1 VTSFVHEQKRKLSEA
16 DYIGVA
22 GLLERRRRPL
32 RLAIIFAVAIACLF
46 WKYTIAFGVLLLVL
60 ALITLFIPRLL
71 PAGAATTYHDSPH
84 LQQELTYTVTDRDL
98 SVIGPDLQCH
108 CSWKN
113 LKVWRERDGWLILS
127 PNAMPPLFLRVDSAK
142 AAGVYYSI
150 LALARENA
158 REFNK

>member
-1 VTSFVHEQKRKLSEA
+1 VISFAHEQKRKLSEA
-16 DYIGVA
+16 EYIAVA
-22 GLLERRRRPL
+22 GLLDRRKRSL
-32 RLAIIFAVAIACLF
+32 RLAVIFAVAIACLF

-60 ALITLFIPRLL
+60 ALVALFIPRLL

-84 LQQELTYTVTDRDL
+84 LQQELTYRVTDRDL
-98 SVIGPDLQCH
+98 AVIGPDLHCQ

-127 PNAMPPLFLRVDSAK
+127 PNAMPPLFLRVDVAK
-142 AAGVYYSI
+142 DAGLYDAV
-150 LALARENA
+150 LTLARENA